1 MTQQVK
7 GPALQADI
15 DGSITCIGHFYKY
28 LKNGIMEKLFK
39 QLSDIQ
45 ANLFILFH
53 KTWVFHWNVVGQD
66 FHQIHTIFGEQYES
80 MFEEI
85 DRLSE
90 HMRYLN
96 IRPVGTLSRIV
107 EVSIIG
113 EGSNSIQID
122 ELGQK
127 QIVQGKPIVKSDDMV
142 KRLMTDNMILMELLT
157 EASEEAGAQRSY
169 ATENLLQDL
178 MESHGKFIWMLRS
191 IIEKT
196 SKLSVED
203 SEQTPIVV
211 PEEVPQY

>member
-1 MTQQVK
+1 
-7 GPALQADI
+7 
-15 DGSITCIGHFYKY
+15 
-28 LKNGIMEKLFK
+28 MEKLFK

-53 KTWVFHWNVVGQD
+53 KTWVFHWNVVGSD
-66 FHQIHTIFGEQYES
+66 FQQLHTLFGDQYQI

-96 IRPVGTLSRIV
+96 VRPIGTLSRIV
-107 EVSIIG
+107 EVSTIG
-113 EGSNSIQID
+113 EGSNVNQID

-127 QIVQGKPIVKSDDMV
+127 QIIPGKSITKSDDMI
-142 KRLMTDNMILMELLT
+142 KRLMTDNMIFLELLT
-157 EASEEAGAQRSY
+157 EASEEAGNQRSY
-169 ATENLLQDL
+169 ATENVLQDL

-191 IIEKT
+191 MVEKT

-211 PEEVPQY
+211 PQEVVPQQAPAY